1 MKTIAGK
8 LAVLTGASGGIG
20 EYIARALAKEQA
32 TVVGISR
39 SLEGLERVGA
49 EVEAVGGKWLGITF
63 DLCELAKLPD
73 LVAQIQQLAG
83 RPIDILINNAAIEK
97 FRPFQNYTLEDTQ
110 SILTT
115 NLLSPIELTRLVM
128 PSMLERDR
136 GHIVNISSGSGKKG
150 APFNSIYSA
159 SKAGLIMWSDAIRQ
173 ELADTNIGVSVV
185 CPGCTNAGMY
195 VALGKTAP
203 SAANIAEP
211 TEVAEIVL
219 QAIEQNQK
227 EVVVDGFNVKFLF
240 AMSQFFPQFG
250 DMVFQKLGVV
260 KTNQSCAENQMQAKE
275 LTYK

>member
-1 MKTIAGK
+1 MKTIADK
-8 LAVLTGASGGIG
+8 LVVLTGASGGIG
-20 EYIARALAKEQA
+20 EFIARALAKEQA

-39 SLEGLERVGA
+39 SPAGLERVGA
-49 EVEAVGGKWLGITF
+49 EVEALGGKWLGIPF
-63 DLCELAKLPD
+63 NLCELDKLPD
-73 LVAQIQQLAG
+73 LVAQIQQLTG
-83 RPIDILINNAAIEK
+83 RHIDILINNAAIEK
-97 FRPFQNYTLEDTQ
+97 FRPFQTYTLEDTQ

-115 NLLSPIELTRLVM
+115 NLLSPMELTRLVM
-128 PSMLERDR
+128 PSMLKRGS

-195 VALGKTAP
+195 LALGQIAP
-203 SAANIAEP
+203 SAAQITEP
-211 TEVAEIVL
+211 TEVADRVL
-219 QAIEQNQK
+219 QAIAQNQK
-227 EVVVDGFNVKFLF
+227 EVVIDGFNLKFLF

-260 KTNQSCAENQMQAKE
+260 KTNQSCAEYQMQAQK
-275 LTYK
+275 LA